1 MQIKKTIAIVF
12 VLLLPMNLNALHLH
26 AQNSKQN
33 GTSSERTIEIIDPL
47 TKNVVKTFTP
57 TDYQIATNIVQYKKE
72 IEQWAHQ
79 FTHGIDNSGGGYTK
93 PMILDRIDDKGKII
107 KGRPITTVNESKLVD
122 EILQHSFSGGKIEL
136 PLIYIHSN
144 YSERDIPYLKEVAIA
159 SFTTYFKAYKSGRS
173 KNIELSSK
181 AINNIIVGNNDIFS
195 FNSVVGPRDVAAG
208 YQMAPEIIHGKMVMG
223 IGGGICQTSSTLFNA
238 VDQLNVKIIE
248 RHKHSKDVGYVR
260 EGRDATVSFGGL
272 DFQFQN
278 SLGIPILVKTYYQKG
293 AVTVQITT
301 SREYYNFLRKQ

>member
-1 MQIKKTIAIVF
+1 MQIKKTVTIVL
-12 VLLLPMNLNALHLH
+12 VLLLVMNFNALHLH
-26 AQNSKQN
+26 AENSKEN
-33 GTSSERTIEIIDPL
+33 ESVSEGTIEIIDPL

-72 IEQWAHQ
+72 LEQWAHQ
-79 FTHGIDNSGGGYTK
+79 FTHGSENSSGYTK
-93 PMILDRIDDKGKII
+93 PMILDRIDNKGKII
-107 KGRPITTVNESKLVD
+107 KGRPIITVNESKLVD

-159 SFTTYFKAYKSGRS
+159 SFTTYFKAHKTGRS
-173 KNIELSSK
+173 KNIELSTK
-181 AINNIIVGNNDIFS
+181 AINNVIVGNNDIFS

-238 VDQLNVKIIE
+238 VDQLNIKIIE

-272 DFQFQN
+272 DFKFQN
-278 SLGIPILVKTYYQKG
+278 SLGIPILVRTYYQKG

-301 SREYYNFLRKQ
+301 SREYYNFLRNQ

>member
-1 MQIKKTIAIVF
+1 MQIKKTVTIVL
-12 VLLLPMNLNALHLH
+12 VLLLVMNFNALHLH
-26 AQNSKQN
+26 AENSKEN
-33 GTSSERTIEIIDPL
+33 ESVSEGTIEIIDPL

-79 FTHGIDNSGGGYTK
+79 FTHGSENSSGYTK
-93 PMILDRIDDKGKII
+93 PMILDRIDNKGKII
-107 KGRPITTVNESKLVD
+107 KGRPIITVNESKLVD

-159 SFTTYFKAYKSGRS
+159 SFTTYFKAHKTGRS
-173 KNIELSSK
+173 KNIELSTK
-181 AINNIIVGNNDIFS
+181 AINNVIVGNNDIFS

-238 VDQLNVKIIE
+238 VDQLNIKIIE

-272 DFQFQN
+272 DFKFQN
-278 SLGIPILVKTYYQKG
+278 SLGIPILVRTYYQKG

-301 SREYYNFLRKQ
+301 SREYYNFLRNQ